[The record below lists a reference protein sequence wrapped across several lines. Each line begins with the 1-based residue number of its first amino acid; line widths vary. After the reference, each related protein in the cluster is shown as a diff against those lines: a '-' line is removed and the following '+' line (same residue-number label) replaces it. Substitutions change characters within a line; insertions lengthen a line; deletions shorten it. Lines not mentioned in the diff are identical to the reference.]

1 MVGGDRV
8 MDMKEAAEKIYRYVK
23 PKSRVVGIKFLKTR
37 AETEGMLKAM
47 RRPRKRLTICQI
59 INTARLYGWT
69 WTVFSEDAECVLGCS
84 VLGLRELDESFQSG
98 EIFTKLGYVK
108 DKEVAKKFADSVPK
122 IKERREGFVVGPLEG
137 LEVEPDLII
146 IYGNGA
152 QMMRLI
158 NGAVYAT
165 GERLTFGAIGDIGIC
180 GDGIAEAYNTQKP
193 QLVVACYGERRFGH
207 TSDDEIAM
215 VIPFRH
221 LEKVVEGLEKTHNA
235 GVRYPIPIAATIAE
249 LEMPEVLR
257 VQPKEKGQP

>member
-1 MVGGDRV
+1 ME
-8 MDMKEAAEKIYRYVK
+8 MKEAADKIYRYIK
-23 PKSRVVGIKFLKTR
+23 PKSRVVGIRFFKSR
-37 AETEGMLKAM
+37 AEAEGMLKNL

-69 WTVFSEDAECVLGCS
+69 WTVFSEDADCVLGSS
-84 VLGLRELDESFQSG
+84 VLGLREIDESFRSG
-98 EIFTKLGYVK
+98 EIFAKLGYVT
-108 DKEVAKKFADSVPK
+108 DKSVAKKFADSVPK
-122 IKERREGFVVGPLEG
+122 IKERNEGFVVGPLES
-137 LEVEPDLII
+137 LEIEPDLVI

-152 QMMRLI
+152 QMMRVI

-215 VIPFRH
+215 VIPFRY
-221 LEKVVEGLEKTHNA
+221 LEKVAEGLEKTHNA
-235 GVRYPIPIAATIAE
+235 GIRYPIPIAATIAE
-249 LEMPEVLR
+249 LEMPEVLK
-257 VQPKEKGQP
+257 VKPKEKGQP

>member
-1 MVGGDRV
+1 MN
-8 MDMKEAAEKIYRYVK
+8 MKEAAEKLYKYVK
-23 PKSRVVGIKFLKTR
+23 PKSRVVGIRFFQSRIEADSILKSQ
-37 AETEGMLKAM
+37 

-69 WTVFSEDAECVLGCS
+69 WTVFSEDADCILGSS
-84 VLGLRELDESFQSG
+84 VLGLRDADENFRSG
-98 EIFTKLGYVK
+98 EIFMKLGYVT
-108 DKEVAKKFADSVPK
+108 DKEAAKRFADAVPK
-122 IKERREGFVVGPLEG
+122 IKEKKEGFVVGPLEG
-137 LEVEPDLII
+137 LEVEPDLVI

-152 QMMRLI
+152 QMMRVI

-215 VIPFRH
+215 VIPFKY
-221 LEKVVEGLEKTHNA
+221 LEKVVEGIEKTHNA
-235 GVRYPIPIAATIAE
+235 GIRYPIPIAATIAE
-249 LEMPEVLR
+249 LDMPEILKV
-257 VQPKEKGQP
+257 PSKEKGQP

>member
-1 MVGGDRV
+1 MN
-8 MDMKEAAEKIYRYVK
+8 MKEAAEKLYKYVK
-23 PKSRVVGIKFLKTR
+23 PKSRVVGIRFFNSR
-37 AETEGMLKAM
+37 AEADSILKSQ

-69 WTVFSEDAECVLGCS
+69 WTVFSEDADCILGVS
-84 VLGLRELDESFQSG
+84 VLGLRDADGSFRSG
-98 EIFTKLGYVK
+98 EIFMKLGYVTE
-108 DKEVAKKFADSVPK
+108 KEAAKRFADSVPK
-122 IKERREGFVVGPLEG
+122 IKERKEGFVVGPLEG
-137 LEVEPDLII
+137 LEVEPDLVI

-152 QMMRLI
+152 QMMRVI

-215 VIPFRH
+215 VIPFKY
-221 LEKVVEGLEKTHNA
+221 LEKVVEGIEKTHNA
-235 GVRYPIPIAATIAE
+235 GIRYPIPIAATIAE
-249 LEMPEVLR
+249 LDMPEILKV
-257 VQPKEKGQP
+257 PSKERGQP

>member
-1 MVGGDRV
+1 
-8 MDMKEAAEKIYRYVK
+8 MDMKEVAEKIYKYIK
-23 PKSRVVGIKFLKTR
+23 PKSKVVGIRFFKSRTE
-37 AETEGMLKAM
+37 AEGMLKAL

-69 WTVFSEDAECVLGCS
+69 WAVFSEDVDCVLGSS
-84 VLGLRELDESFQSG
+84 VLGLREVDESFKSG
-98 EIFTKLGYVK
+98 EIFIKLGYVT
-108 DKEVAKKFADSVPK
+108 DRDAAKNFADSVPK
-122 IKERREGFVVGPLEG
+122 MRDRVEGFVVGPLEG
-137 LEVEPDLII
+137 LEVQPDLVI

-152 QMMRLI
+152 QMMRVI

-165 GERLTFGAIGDIGIC
+165 GERLKFGAIGDIGIC

-215 VIPFRH
+215 VIPFKY
-221 LEKVVEGLEKTHNA
+221 LEKFVEGLEKTHNA
-235 GVRYPIPIAATIAE
+235 GIRYPIPIAATIAE
-249 LEMPEVLR
+249 LDIPEVLR